1 MGKTR
6 KGLRYKP
13 KDEYYKKAQKEG
25 FVARSALKLQEIDQ
39 RWKIFKKGQTVL
51 DLGCAPGSWL
61 QYASLQVGKKGKLL
75 GIDIDPVRIDI
86 ENVETHVMSL
96 YDLDPAQEPLKSWGP
111 FDVIQSDAM
120 VKTNGI
126 AESDVARSIALVEAG
141 LGVAEAGALKVG
153 GTFIA
158 KVFEGPGFTEFYVQ
172 LKRKFKKQFVAKPE
186 AIRQGSRE
194 VYIVGLEYKGKAVK
208 KEKTKPQIPVKK

>member
-13 KDEYYKKAQKEG
+13 QDKYFKEAKEKG
-25 FVARSALKLQEIDQ
+25 FVARSALKLEEIDK
-39 RWKIFKKGQTVL
+39 RWKVFKKGQKVL

-61 QYASLQVGKKGKLL
+61 QYASQRVGTKGRLL
-75 GIDIDPVRIDI
+75 GIDIEAVRIDLV
-86 ENVETHVMSL
+86 NVHTEVMSL
-96 YDLDPAQEPLKSWGP
+96 YDLKADEEPLVELAP

-120 VKTNGI
+120 VKTIGI
-126 AESDVARSIALVEAG
+126 SDSDVARSIALVESS
-141 LGVAEAGALKVG
+141 LELAESGALRYG

-158 KVFEGPGFTEFYVQ
+158 KVFEGPGFTEFYTEF
-172 LKRKFKKQFVAKPE
+172 KRKFNKQYVAKPK

-194 VYIVGLEYKGKAVK
+194 VYIVGIGYKGRK
-208 KEKTKPQIPVKK
+208 KDA